1 MLNVAIAFSFKT
13 LQLMKFDH
21 SLLFDKKLDV
31 LAINETRLDP
41 TISDG
46 LVSIEDYDMLP
57 ADRDRNGGRVC
68 MYIRC
73 HVSHENRPGLVP
85 SDLQAVCVEI
95 KQANSQS
102 FIVSSIYRP
111 PCSPSEVF
119 TKIERLIKS
128 IHDDNKELYI
138 LGDLNCNMLEP
149 SLSTTKSLQEIL
161 EHISAYTIN

>member
-1 MLNVAIAFSFKT
+1 
-13 LQLMKFDH
+13 
-21 SLLFDKKLDV
+21 LDV
-31 LAINETRLDP
+31 LANNETRLDP

-46 LVSIEDYDMLP
+46 LVSIEGYDMLR
-57 ADRDRNGGRVC
+57 ADRDRNGGGVC

-73 HVSHENRPGLVP
+73 HVSYENRPGLVP
-85 SDLQAVCVEI
+85 SDLQTKLYILSPC
-95 KQANSQS
+95 KPTKNLLQS
-102 FIVSSIYRP
+102 FIVSSIYGP

-128 IHDDNKELYI
+128 IDDDNKELYI